1 MTFEIVWG
9 LGILE
14 AMLTALPLLKMDT
27 PKKLFEKVL
36 QTLNLFSDKNY
47 KFFLFLF
54 LWELEHKETTPQGL
68 TVGLE

>member
-36 QTLNLFSDKNY
+36 QTLNFFSEKNS

-54 LWELEHKETTPQGL
+54 L
-68 TVGLE
+68 

>member
-9 LGILE
+9 FGILE

-36 QTLNLFSDKNY
+36 QTLNFFSEKILNSSY
-47 KFFLFLF
+47 FYFFRSWNIRRL
-54 LWELEHKETTPQGL
+54 HRR
-68 TVGLE
+68 V